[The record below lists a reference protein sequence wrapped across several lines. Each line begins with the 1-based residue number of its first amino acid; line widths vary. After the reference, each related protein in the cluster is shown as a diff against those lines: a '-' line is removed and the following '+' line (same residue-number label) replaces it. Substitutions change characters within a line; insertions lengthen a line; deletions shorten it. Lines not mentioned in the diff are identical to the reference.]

1 MAEKKITFKLPDEL
15 IQAISSHAAAMGKSR
30 TSVIVNLLEYAF
42 GLPQDELPQIK
53 TVLVV
58 EEKHE
63 NQLKELTD
71 LKARFNELEKQF
83 AIQAEQIAEL
93 RHVTLFDSNIAQLVT
108 ALSTHLIGSVKQH
121 QISVQQAKE
130 VKPESTNVFA
140 SHYVQV
146 NNFLTPEER
155 NRLLDYVLQ
164 KESAFVSTTT
174 TTDTS
179 ALDYRRSMALY
190 SFPEFSELIIN
201 RIQEIIPNILQELKL
216 PLFSVSQIET
226 QLTAHNDGN
235 YYKVHNDNGNSE
247 VANRELSYVYYFH
260 RQPKPFSG
268 GELLI
273 YDSKI
278 ENNFYIAAESFKAV
292 EPRDNSIVFFLSRYM
307 HEILPVSCPSQVFAD
322 SRFTIN
328 GWIRR

>member
-15 IQAISSHAAAMGKSR
+15 IQAINSHAAAMGKSR
-30 TSVIVNLLEYAF
+30 TSVIVELLEQAF
-42 GLPQDELPQIK
+42 GLLQDELPQIK
-53 TVLVV
+53 TVLVP

-71 LKARFNELEKQF
+71 LKARFNQLEKQV

-93 RHVTLFDSNIAQLVT
+93 RQATPFDSNVVELVT
-108 ALSTHLIGSVKQH
+108 ALSTHLIGSVKEP
-121 QISVQQAKE
+121 QISIQQDEE
-130 VKPESTNVFA
+130 VKPESTNVLV
-140 SHYVQV
+140 SHYVQID
-146 NNFLTPEER
+146 NFLTPEDR

-164 KESAFVSTTT
+164 KESAFVST

-190 SFPEFSELIIN
+190 SFPEFSELIVN
-201 RIQEIIPNILQELKL
+201 RIQEIIPNILQKLKL

-235 YYKVHNDNGNSE
+235 YYKIHNDNGNLE
-247 VANRELSYVYYFH
+247 VVNRELSYVYYFH
-260 RQPKPFSG
+260 QQPKPFSG

-278 ENNFYIAAESFKAV
+278 ENNFYVAAESFKTV
-292 EPRDNSIVFFLSRYM
+292 EPRNNSIVFFLSRYM
-307 HEILPVSCPSQVFAD
+307 HEILPIHCPSQAFAD

-328 GWIRR
+328 GWVRR